1 MNTPPALPGTADG
14 RGAFAAAAG
23 LLLAVAVALWLWAA
37 PEGGLRFDP
46 STDALIDPED
56 LQPELQSTE
65 ELMLLLSDDAPL
77 TAATLAIVDDIT
89 KQLEAG
95 AGQADIRS
103 LTTIQI
109 PVDLIDSVELVSIRD
124 WLATPGIRTR
134 IALDALLA
142 NPLVAGRLVS
152 EDRRSAGLLIRLP
165 SDLPDDSTRQIA
177 GELVDLAAEAAGD
190 TPLQMA
196 ATGTPLIAAAVTDS
210 LRLQLQQS
218 LPLLALAFVAVLM
231 LAFRCVRLVLV
242 AVSSVALAV
251 VAALAALAGIGGTLN
266 LVTTLVV
273 PLVATLT
280 VAYQMHLLSAAE
292 QHASPQHAARA
303 IALPLLVTALTTA
316 LGLLALAVHPTPA
329 IRSFALASA
338 LGVLASALITRY
350 WSPHALSAL
359 GACPRSQGLLDRWLD
374 ALAAALAGWSARH
387 GRWVLRVAVILVAVG
402 AMGALQLKTEANLVE
417 DLPARHPVRTDFV
430 NVTNALWS
438 THGFSL
444 HIRSSTP
451 GAALQPDVLRSLDE
465 LQRWLQTQ
473 PEIDGTY
480 GLTNILRELNR
491 LFSERG
497 DTLPDN
503 PILAK
508 QLLIAAAPDDVYDY
522 TNLQFSESRLHI
534 GTAIQNTR
542 QISALVERIERR
554 LAVLPAGLDVQLTGT
569 PITFSRTVSKLTGG
583 QAVSFLAAFAA
594 IFLILAVVFA
604 SPRAAAFAILP
615 NLVPVALFFGLIGW
629 LSLPLGPTTALVACI
644 VLGIAVDD
652 TLHYLVRF
660 NERAREMA
668 DARDATRQT
677 LRDVIRPITLTT
689 VATCLG
695 FLTLSISPFES
706 QVLFGWLAASTLAI
720 AWLCDLTV
728 APAVGL
734 RADLVTLW
742 DVLRVDLGK
751 SPQDSIP
758 LLDGMSARQAR
769 LFALLSNLRTIPAG
783 TQFIREGDLAHDI
796 YVIVEGRAR
805 VWVDRQGDAVTINTV
820 ARGTTLGE
828 TGYFASRRTAS
839 VTAETDLRVLDFDTE
854 DLERL
859 RRRHPRVAAL
869 VYRNL
874 NSIQAERLARAT
886 RQIADHHCD

>member
-1 MNTPPALPGTADG
+1 MPAGQGLRPAAF
-14 RGAFAAAAG
+14 GALVA
-23 LLLAVAVALWLWAA
+23 LAVAIWLGMG
-37 PEGGLRFDP
+37 PGGLHLDP
-46 STDALIDPED
+46 STDALIAPED
-56 LQPELQSTE
+56 LQADGPAAE
-65 ELMLLLSDDAPL
+65 ELMMLLSADSVLHREQL
-77 TAATLAIVDDIT
+77 TAIDQIT
-89 KQLEAG
+89 RQIEA
-95 AGQADIRS
+95 AGQHAQVRA
-103 LTTIQI
+103 LTTVQI
-109 PVDLIDSVELVSIRD
+109 PVDLADSVELVSIRD
-124 WLATPGIRTR
+124 WLTSPPIQAR
-134 IALDALLA
+134 IALDALLTH
-142 NPLVAGRLVS
+142 PLVVGRLVS
-152 EDRRSAGLLIRLP
+152 ENQQSAGVLVTLASELSP
-165 SDLPDDSTRQIA
+165 SEARDEAAR
-177 GELVDLAAEAAGD
+177 LVDTARRATEATSLGF
-190 TPLQMA
+190 A
-196 ATGTPLIAAAVTDS
+196 ATGTPLIAAAVTDG

-218 LPLLALAFVAVLM
+218 LPLLALAFVAVLL
-231 LAFRCVRLVLV
+231 LAFRCIRLVLV
-242 AVSSVALAV
+242 AVGSVALAV
-251 VAALAALAGIGGTLN
+251 IAGLAALAAIGGTLN
-266 LVTTLVV
+266 LVTTLIV
-273 PLVATLT
+273 PLIATLT

-292 QHASPQHAARA
+292 AHASPQQAARA

-338 LGVLASALITRY
+338 MGVLASALITRY
-350 WSPHALSAL
+350 WSPQALSAL
-359 GACPRSQGLLDRWLD
+359 GACPRSQGLLDQWLE
-374 ALAAALAGWSARH
+374 ALAKATAGWSVHH
-387 GRWVLRVAVILVAVG
+387 GRWILRIAVLSVIFG
-402 AMGALQLKTEANLVE
+402 AAGALQLRTEANLVD
-417 DLPARHPVRTDFV
+417 DLPADNPVRQDFAT
-430 NVTNALWS
+430 VTNALWS
-438 THGFSL
+438 THGLSL
-444 HIRSSTP
+444 QVRSATP
-451 GAALQPDVLRSLDE
+451 GAALQPDLLQALDA
-465 LQRWLQTQ
+465 LQQWLATQ
-473 PEIDGTY
+473 PEIDGSY
-480 GLTNILRELNR
+480 GLTNILRELNG
-491 LFSERG
+491 LFSG
-497 DTLPDN
+497 QANALPDN

-522 TNLQFSESRLHI
+522 TNLQFSTSRLHI
-534 GTAIQNTR
+534 GTAVQNTR
-542 QISALVERIERR
+542 QITALVERIERR
-554 LAVLPAGLDVQLTGT
+554 LAALPAGLDAQLTGT
-569 PITFSRTVSKLTGG
+569 PITFSRTVNKLTGG

-594 IFLILAVVFA
+594 IFVILAVVFA
-604 SPRAAAFAILP
+604 SARAAAFAILP
-615 NLVPVALFFGLIGW
+615 NIVPVALFFGLIGW
-629 LSLPLGPTTALVACI
+629 MGLPLGPTTALVACI

-668 DARDATRQT
+668 DARDATQQT

-706 QVLFGWLAASTLAI
+706 QVLFGWLAAATLAI

-751 SPQDSIP
+751 APQDSIP
-758 LLDGMSARQAR
+758 LLDGMSPRQAR

-805 VWVDRQGDAVTINTV
+805 VWVDRQGEAVTINTV

-839 VTAETDLRVLDFDTE
+839 VTAETDLRVLDFDTD

-859 RRRHPRVAAL
+859 RQRHPRVAAL